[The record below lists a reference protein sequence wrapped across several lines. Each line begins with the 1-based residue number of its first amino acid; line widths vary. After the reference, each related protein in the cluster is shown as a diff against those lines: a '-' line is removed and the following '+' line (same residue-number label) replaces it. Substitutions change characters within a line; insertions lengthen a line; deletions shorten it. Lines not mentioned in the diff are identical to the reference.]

1 MVTLVHGAANINFEA
16 GNITILEATAI
27 APGLPESFPDS
38 NSSQIRSI
46 SGPKIRHREGF
57 ATIQPECLR

>member
-46 SGPKIRHREGF
+46 SGPKIRHR
-57 ATIQPECLR
+57 